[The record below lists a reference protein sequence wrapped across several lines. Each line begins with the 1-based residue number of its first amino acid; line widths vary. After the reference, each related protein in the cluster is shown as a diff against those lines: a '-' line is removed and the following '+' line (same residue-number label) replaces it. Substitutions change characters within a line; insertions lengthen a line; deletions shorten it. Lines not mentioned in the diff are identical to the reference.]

1 MKAGSGFFHVCIT
14 MQGSSIVT
22 SMAERSY
29 LQRRRKKGFVPI
41 LLLVDCLFARLT
53 LHFPQEVIHMNKER
67 LGTFISDCRRELG
80 LTQQELAEQVH
91 VTNKAVSKWERGL
104 SYPDVT
110 LLEPLASALGLR
122 VEELM
127 ACRRRA
133 IPSGE
138 EDPMKNLLT
147 ISDDSLRRERRR
159 SWGRVGAVL
168 ALVIAA
174 ALVIAYS
181 ALYVTE
187 TRTQELVLKETVDG
201 VNYFYLQEG
210 DHLLKLRCEGNV
222 DFDGTPLKNERGKDI
237 CYRMDCRWNRLT
249 HQGTVTACA
258 ATAQFSIGSTMDQV
272 GGAVGLDYNP
282 ETGDALFGYYDATFE
297 YRHIYPYP
305 IGDGFLFTYNFWRGD
320 GKTWNTELLLT
331 VKDCL
336 TFAAVDWDGDGVTEL
351 LVRTRWPEKPYTVY
365 DMVDGSVTETWPDT
379 LDPEFTEH
387 LLTASERQERL
398 QEQLRREGVDL
409 ETERAASDDFVL

>member
-1 MKAGSGFFHVCIT
+1 MKSGKI
-14 MQGSSIVT
+14 I
-22 SMAERSY
+22 
-29 LQRRRKKGFVPI
+29 
-41 LLLVDCLFARLT
+41 
-53 LHFPQEVIHMNKER
+53 
-67 LGTFISDCRRELG
+67 
-80 LTQQELAEQVH
+80 
-91 VTNKAVSKWERGL
+91 
-104 SYPDVT
+104 
-110 LLEPLASALGLR
+110 ALGL
-122 VEELM
+122 L
-127 ACRRRA
+127 ALLPIA
-133 IPSGE
+133 
-138 EDPMKNLLT
+138 MKAQEAQEIEKLNAR
-147 ISDDSLRRERRR
+147 IDSLSQETTTLDKIVRKLSKFKVSAYIQGQFQYGQEDATLKVGDKNEHEDKGFNRFGIRR
-159 SWGRVGAVL
+159 GRLKFEYNDGIGTGAVQIE
-168 ALVIAA
+168 ANDKGV
-174 ALVIAYS
+174 S
-181 ALYVTE
+181 FRDLYI
-187 TRTQELVLKETVDG
+187 G
-201 VNYFYLQEG
+201 I
-210 DHLLKLRCEGNV
+210 
-222 DFDGTPLKNERGKDI
+222 KDP
-237 CYRMDCRWNRLT
+237 WT
-249 HQGTVTACA
+249 TCA

-387 LLTASERQERL
+387 LLTESERQERL

-409 ETERAASDDFVL
+409 ETERASSDDFVL